1 MTNDQHWR
9 KRQTKMIDVASIRIG
24 DRILKPNKAQ
34 IAAMAKSL
42 KSDLGQLNPI
52 LITKH
57 LLAWRVVAG
66 ATRLM
71 AAQELGWDQ
80 IEATI
85 IGADNEFE
93 YKLIEIAENFDRH
106 DLSEAERKRLK
117 DTDKELRAQRL
128 AHFEKLAAGDAA
140 VDHSKTTQTK
150 KKGKKA
156 TGKPRGRPKGGVAE
170 AARQAGVPKSTAHD
184 HLKKN
189 QEGISSGEQSAGQ
202 NTSTKPSPPKKPKLD
217 SPATQ
222 PQAASPE
229 PVASA
234 QQIRCPWCGGA
245 GFVTPAE
252 AEAIPVGPQVDAT
265 LTRH

>member
-9 KRQTKMIDVASIRIG
+9 KRETKMIDVTSIKIEE
-24 DRILKPNKAQ
+24 RILKPNKAR

-128 AHFEKLAAGDAA
+128 VHFERLAAGDNGPVGVAPP
-140 VDHSKTTQTK
+140 
-150 KKGKKA
+150 KKA
-156 TGKPRGRPKGGVAE
+156 KGGRGRKAGVRD
-170 AARQAGVPKSTAHD
+170 AARKAGVPLATAQRKLTQSEKRVSLGTD
-184 HLKKN
+184 APSEEALLRPRN
-189 QEGISSGEQSAGQ
+189 QSASQRRGLKHR
-202 NTSTKPSPPKKPKLD
+202 S
-217 SPATQ
+217 Q
-222 PQAASPE
+222 P
-229 PVASA
+229 
-234 QQIRCPWCGGA
+234 R
-245 GFVTPAE
+245 
-252 AEAIPVGPQVDAT
+252 
-265 LTRH
+265 